1 MPKFLSM
8 TEPSISPILQSRDD
22 VARMMLKTVIDQN
35 KTIIMLNEALKSAA
49 RTMKGNDDIIELQ
62 KERILQLLD
71 DQARRL
77 DDEVSEAGGALIAA
91 TRPTCTRP
99 SSPTCTAGVCSAS
112 TGRGTRGAQAKQRSR
127 SRSRQTN

>member
-1 MPKFLSM
+1 M

-35 KTIIMLNEALKSAA
+35 KTIIMLNKALKSAA
-49 RTMKGNDDIIELQ
+49 RTMRGNEAIIELQ

-77 DDEVSEAGGALIAA
+77 EDEISEK
-91 TRPTCTRP
+91 
-99 SSPTCTAGVCSAS
+99 
-112 TGRGTRGAQAKQRSR
+112 AK
-127 SRSRQTN
+127 

>member
-1 MPKFLSM
+1 M

-35 KTIIMLNEALKSAA
+35 KTIIMLKEALKSAA
-49 RTMKGNDDIIELQ
+49 RTMRGNEAIIELQ

-77 DDEVSEAGGALIAA
+77 EDEISEK
-91 TRPTCTRP
+91 
-99 SSPTCTAGVCSAS
+99 
-112 TGRGTRGAQAKQRSR
+112 AK
-127 SRSRQTN
+127 